1 MSKDIQIQL
10 GNLKGLVQ
18 ADLDKFSVQVGVLED
33 KPAAKWK
40 GPYRPFFGGKANK
53 QAGLDKNITLR
64 ELLSKLE
71 AVYNLLAG
79 PWKDDGNKDVVEVT
93 QEIQSS
99 LAKSRAHVAD
109 RRRFENAAQAVVRNP
124 ILRGDYGHN
133 SKVWQEKKGFDRLLI
148 NTGKLFSHIRARL
161 VR

>member
-1 MSKDIQIQL
+1 MSKDVQIKL

-18 ADLDKFSVQVGVLED
+18 ADLDKFTVQVGILED
-33 KPAAKWK
+33 APAAKWK
-40 GPYRPFFGGKANK
+40 GPPRHFLGGKANR
-53 QAGLDKNITLR
+53 QAGADQNTTLS
-64 ELLSKLE
+64 EILSKFE

-79 PWKDDGNKDVVEVT
+79 PWKEKGNKEVVQVT

-99 LAKSRAHVAD
+99 LAKSRAQVAD
-109 RRRFENAAQAVVRNP
+109 RNRFENAAQAVVRNP

-133 SKVWQEKKGFDRLLI
+133 SKAWEETKGFDRLLI
-148 NTGKLFSHIRARL
+148 NTGKLFSRIRARL

>member
-40 GPYRPFFGGKANK
+40 SPSKTFFGGPANR
-53 QAGLDKNITLR
+53 QAGLNKKTTLR
-64 ELLSKLE
+64 EILSKFE

-79 PWKDDGNKDVVEVT
+79 PWTEDGNKDVVEVT
-93 QEIQSS
+93 KEMQRS
-99 LAKSRAHVAD
+99 LAKSRDHVAD
-109 RRRFENAAQAVVRNP
+109 RNRFENAAQAVVRNP
-124 ILRGDYGHN
+124 ILRGDYGDN
-133 SKVWQEKKGFDRLLI
+133 SKMWQEAKGFNRLLI